1 MNTRLEKHS
10 ELEATVVVELSK
22 ADYQDKVDQQIKKI
36 QKTARINGFRPGKAP
51 LGMINKLYGKSVL
64 ADEIQQM
71 ASDRLNDYIKEEKL
85 DILGYP
91 IGSER
96 IESQLDIENSDAF
109 TFAFDIGL
117 SPQFELAIS
126 EKDTLETFKIEVTN
140 KEVDEDIEHARKQR
154 SQMEDAETSDEESIV
169 YAEVHELDEN
179 GTALEGGVSAKP
191 ISFVP
196 SMIEDK
202 NLKKSF
208 VGIQKGA
215 EIKCDVRSIF
225 NNNEA
230 VITNS
235 LGIAKEGINDLSKD
249 FNVVV
254 TEIKTR
260 ILPELTPE
268 YFAETFPGDDAPKTE
283 EEYRARVKS
292 NLEKYYENEASLW
305 LDHEIGHLLLG
316 NHTFN
321 LPDEFLK
328 RWLTATKQEDYTP
341 ENIEEKYGKE
351 REALVRRLIIDKIAL
366 THDLKA
372 DQEEIIQE
380 AKLYYLGMYRQY
392 GLNLDIND
400 SFLTETVMKRFG
412 EQEFISQMNDRVIY
426 RKAYDTAKEKIS
438 LKEKKVNVED
448 YFKHVNTHKHQHGE

>member
-1 MNTRLEKHS
+1 VNTRLEKHS

-305 LDHEIGHLLLG
+305 LDHEIGHLLLK

>member
-117 SPQFELAIS
+117 SPQFELSIS

>member
-305 LDHEIGHLLLG
+305 LDHEIGHLLLK

-328 RWLTATKQEDYTP
+328 RWLTATKQED
-341 ENIEEKYGKE
+341 
-351 REALVRRLIIDKIAL
+351 
-366 THDLKA
+366 
-372 DQEEIIQE
+372 
-380 AKLYYLGMYRQY
+380 
-392 GLNLDIND
+392 
-400 SFLTETVMKRFG
+400 
-412 EQEFISQMNDRVIY
+412 
-426 RKAYDTAKEKIS
+426 
-438 LKEKKVNVED
+438 
-448 YFKHVNTHKHQHGE
+448 

>member
-22 ADYQDKVDQQIKKI
+22 TDYQEKVDQQIKKI

-64 ADEIQQM
+64 AEEIQQM
-71 ASDRLNDYIKEEKL
+71 ASDRLNEYIKEEKL

-96 IESQLDIENSDAF
+96 IESQLDIDNSDSF

-117 SPQFELAIS
+117 SPQFELSIT
-126 EKDTLETFKIEVTN
+126 EKDTLEIFKIKVTD

-154 SQMEDAETSDEESIV
+154 AQMEDAETSDEESIV
-169 YAEVHELDEN
+169 YAEVTELDEN
-179 GTALEGGVSAKP
+179 GNALEGGVAAKP

-202 NLKKSF
+202 KLKKSF
-208 VGIQKGA
+208 VGINKGA
-215 EIKCDVRSIF
+215 EIKGDVKSIF

-249 FNVVV
+249 FNIVV

-283 EEYRARVKS
+283 DEYRARVKS

-305 LDHEIGHLLLG
+305 LDHEIGHLLLN
-316 NHTFN
+316 NHKFD
-321 LPDEFLK
+321 LPDAFLK
-328 RWLTATKQEDYTP
+328 RWLTSTKQEDYNI
-341 ENIEEKYGKE
+341 ENIDEKYGQE
-351 REALVRRLIIDKIAL
+351 REALVRRLIIDKIAA
-366 THDLKA
+366 TNDLKA

-426 RKAYDTAKEKIS
+426 RKAYDKAKEMIS
-438 LKEKKVNVED
+438 LKEKKVSVED
-448 YFKHVNTHKHQHGE
+448 YFKHVNTHKHNHGE

>member
-1 MNTRLEKHS
+1 VNTRLEKHS

-169 YAEVHELDEN
+169 YAEVYELDEN
-179 GTALEGGVSAKP
+179 GAALEGGVSAKP

-202 NLKKSF
+202 KLKKSF

>member
-71 ASDRLNDYIKEEKL
+71 ASDRLNEYIKEENL

-96 IESQLDIENSDAF
+96 IESQLDIENSDSF

-117 SPQFELAIS
+117 SPQFELSIS
-126 EKDTLETFKIEVTN
+126 EKDTLETFKIEVTD
-140 KEVDEDIEHARKQR
+140 KELDEDIDHARKQR
-154 SQMEDAETSDEESIV
+154 SQMEDTETSDDESIV
-169 YAEVHELDEN
+169 YAEVTELDEN
-179 GTALEGGVSAKP
+179 GNSLDGGVNAKP

-202 NLKKSF
+202 KLKKSF
-208 VGIQKGA
+208 VGIQKGT
-215 EIKCDVRSIF
+215 EIKCDVRVIF
-225 NNNEA
+225 NNNET

-260 ILPELTPE
+260 IMPELTPE

-305 LDHEIGHLLLG
+305 LDHEIGHLLLK

-351 REALVRRLIIDKIAL
+351 REALVRRLIIDKIASA
-366 THDLKA
+366 HDLKA

-438 LKEKKVNVED
+438 LKEKEVSVED

>member
-22 ADYQDKVDQQIKKI
+22 TDYQEKVDQQIKKI

-64 ADEIQQM
+64 AEEIQQM
-71 ASDRLNDYIKEEKL
+71 ASDRLNEYIKEEKL

-96 IESQLDIENSDAF
+96 IESQLDIDNSDSF

-117 SPQFELAIS
+117 SPQFELSIT
-126 EKDTLETFKIEVTN
+126 EKDTLEIFKIKVTD

-154 SQMEDAETSDEESIV
+154 AQMEDAETSDEESIV
-169 YAEVHELDEN
+169 YAEVTELDEN
-179 GTALEGGVSAKP
+179 GNALEGGVAAKP

-202 NLKKSF
+202 KLKKSF
-208 VGIQKGA
+208 VGINKGA
-215 EIKCDVRSIF
+215 EIKGDVKSVF

-249 FNVVV
+249 FNIVV

-283 EEYRARVKS
+283 DEYRARVKS

-305 LDHEIGHLLLG
+305 LDHEIGHLLLN
-316 NHTFN
+316 NHKFD
-321 LPDEFLK
+321 LPDAFLK
-328 RWLTATKQEDYTP
+328 RWLTSTKQEDYNT
-341 ENIEEKYGKE
+341 ENIDEKYGQE
-351 REALVRRLIIDKIAL
+351 REALVRRLIIDKIAA
-366 THDLKA
+366 TNDLKA

-426 RKAYDTAKEKIS
+426 RKAYDKAKEMIS
-438 LKEKKVNVED
+438 LKEKKVSVED
-448 YFKHVNTHKHQHGE
+448 YFKHVNTHKHNHGE

>member
-1 MNTRLEKHS
+1 VNTRLEKHS

-169 YAEVHELDEN
+169 YAEVYELDEN

-202 NLKKSF
+202 KLKKSF

-438 LKEKKVNVED
+438 LKEKKVSVED

>member
-169 YAEVHELDEN
+169 YAEVYELDEN

-202 NLKKSF
+202 KLKKSF

-438 LKEKKVNVED
+438 LKEKKVSVED

>member
-169 YAEVHELDEN
+169 YAEVYELDEN

-438 LKEKKVNVED
+438 LKEKKVSVED

>member
-1 MNTRLEKHS
+1 M
-10 ELEATVVVELSK
+10 EATVVVELSK

-71 ASDRLNDYIKEEKL
+71 ASDRLNEYIKEENL

-96 IESQLDIENSDAF
+96 IESQLDIENSDSF

-117 SPQFELAIS
+117 SHQFELSIN
-126 EKDTLETFKIEVTN
+126 EKDTLEIFKIEVTN
-140 KEVDEDIEHARKQR
+140 KEVDEDIDHARKQR
-154 SQMEDAETSDEESIV
+154 SQMEDTETSDDESII
-169 YAEVHELDEN
+169 YAEVTELDEN
-179 GTALEGGVSAKP
+179 GNPLDGGVNAKP

-202 NLKKSF
+202 KLKKSF

-215 EIKCDVRSIF
+215 EIKCDVRVIF
-225 NNNEA
+225 NSNET

-249 FNVVV
+249 FNVAV

-260 ILPELTPE
+260 IMPELTPE

-305 LDHEIGHLLLG
+305 LDHEIGHLLLK

-351 REALVRRLIIDKIAL
+351 REALVRRLIIYKIAS

-412 EQEFISQMNDRVIY
+412 EQ
-426 RKAYDTAKEKIS
+426 
-438 LKEKKVNVED
+438 
-448 YFKHVNTHKHQHGE
+448 

>member
-1 MNTRLEKHS
+1 VNTRLEKHS

-22 ADYQDKVDQQIKKI
+22 SDYQEKVDQQIKKI

-64 ADEIQQM
+64 AEEIQQM
-71 ASDRLNDYIKEEKL
+71 ASDRLNEYIKEENL

-96 IESQLDIENSDAF
+96 IESELDIDNSESF

-117 SPQFELAIS
+117 SPQFDLSISTKDKLEL
-126 EKDTLETFKIEVTN
+126 FKIEVTD

-154 SQMEDAETSDEESIV
+154 AQMEDAETSDEESIV
-169 YAEVHELDEN
+169 YAEVTELDETGN
-179 GTALEGGVSAKP
+179 PLEGGVTAKP

-202 NLKKSF
+202 KLKKAF
-208 VGIQKGA
+208 IGINKGA
-215 EIKCDVRSIF
+215 EIKCDVRVIF

-235 LGIAKEGINDLSKD
+235 LGIQKEGISDLSKD
-249 FNVVV
+249 FKAVV

-260 ILPELTPE
+260 ILPELTAE

-283 EEYRARVKS
+283 EEYRARVKT

-305 LDHEIGHLLLG
+305 LDHEIGHMLLN
-316 NHTFN
+316 NHKLD

-328 RWLTATKQEDYTP
+328 RWLTSTKQEDYTP
-341 ENIEEKYGKE
+341 ENIEEKYAQE
-351 REALVRRLIIDKIAL
+351 REALVRRLIIDKIAA
-366 THDLKA
+366 TNDLKA
-372 DQEEIIQE
+372 EQEEIIQE

-426 RKAYDTAKEKIS
+426 RKAYDKAKEMITV
-438 LKEKKVNVED
+438 KEKKVSVEN
-448 YFKHVNTHKHQHGE
+448 YFKHVNKHKHNHGE

>member
-71 ASDRLNDYIKEEKL
+71 ASDRLNDYIKEENL

-96 IESQLDIENSDAF
+96 IESQLDIENSDSF

-117 SPQFELAIS
+117 SPQFELSIN
-126 EKDTLETFKIEVTN
+126 EKDTLETFKIEVTD
-140 KEVDEDIEHARKQR
+140 KEVDEDIDHARKQR
-154 SQMEDAETSDEESIV
+154 SQMEDTETSDDESIV
-169 YAEVHELDEN
+169 YAEVTELDEN
-179 GTALEGGVSAKP
+179 GNPLDGGVNAKP

-202 NLKKSF
+202 KLMKSF
-208 VGIQKGA
+208 VGVQKGA
-215 EIKCDVRSIF
+215 EIKCDVRVIF
-225 NNNEA
+225 NNNET

-260 ILPELTPE
+260 IMPELTPE

-305 LDHEIGHLLLG
+305 LDHEIGHLLLK

-372 DQEEIIQE
+372 EQEEIIQE

-438 LKEKKVNVED
+438 LKEKKVSVED
-448 YFKHVNTHKHQHGE
+448 YFKHVNSHKHQNGE

>member
-22 ADYQDKVDQQIKKI
+22 TDYQEKVDQQIKKI

-64 ADEIQQM
+64 AEEIQQM
-71 ASDRLNDYIKEEKL
+71 ASDRLNEYIKEEKL

-96 IESQLDIENSDAF
+96 IESQLDIDNSESF

-117 SPQFELAIS
+117 SPQFELSIS
-126 EKDTLETFKIEVTN
+126 DKDKLEIFKIKVTD
-140 KEVDEDIEHARKQR
+140 KEIDEDIEHARKQR
-154 SQMEDAETSDEESIV
+154 AQMEDAETSDEESIV
-169 YAEVHELDEN
+169 YAEVTELDEN
-179 GTALEGGVSAKP
+179 GNALDGGVAAKP

-202 NLKKSF
+202 KLKKSF
-208 VGIQKGA
+208 VGINKGA
-215 EIKCDVRSIF
+215 EIKCDVKSIF

-235 LGIAKEGINDLSKD
+235 LGIAKEGISDLSKD
-249 FNVVV
+249 FKIVV

-283 EEYRARVKS
+283 EEYRARVKA

-305 LDHEIGHLLLG
+305 LDHEIGHLLIN
-316 NHTFN
+316 NHKFE
-321 LPDEFLK
+321 LPDAFLK
-328 RWLTATKQEDYTP
+328 RWLTSTKQEDYNA
-341 ENIEEKYGKE
+341 ENIDEKYGQE
-351 REALVRRLIIDKIAL
+351 REALVRRLIIDKIAA
-366 THDLKA
+366 TNDLKA

-426 RKAYDTAKEKIS
+426 RKAYDKVKEMIS
-438 LKEKKVNVED
+438 LKDKKVSVED
-448 YFKHVNTHKHQHGE
+448 YFKHVNTHKHNHGE

>member
-71 ASDRLNDYIKEEKL
+71 ASDRLNEYIKEENL

-96 IESQLDIENSDAF
+96 IESQLDIENSDSF

-117 SPQFELAIS
+117 SPQFELSIN
-126 EKDTLETFKIEVTN
+126 EKDTLEIFKIEVTN
-140 KEVDEDIEHARKQR
+140 KEVDEDIDHARKQR
-154 SQMEDAETSDEESIV
+154 SQMEDTETSDDESIV
-169 YAEVHELDEN
+169 YAEVTELDEN
-179 GTALEGGVSAKP
+179 GNPLDGGVNAKP

-202 NLKKSF
+202 KLKKSF

-215 EIKCDVRSIF
+215 EIKCDVRVIF
-225 NNNEA
+225 NSNET

-249 FNVVV
+249 FNVAV

-260 ILPELTPE
+260 IMPELTPE

-305 LDHEIGHLLLG
+305 LDHEIGHLLLK

-328 RWLTATKQEDYTP
+328 RWLTATKQEDYTL

-351 REALVRRLIIDKIAL
+351 REALVRRLIIDKIAY
-366 THDLKA
+366 TYDLKA

-426 RKAYDTAKEKIS
+426 RKAYDAAKEKIS

>member
-1 MNTRLEKHS
+1 VNTRLEKHS

-22 ADYQDKVDQQIKKI
+22 ADYQEKVDQQIKKI
-36 QKTARINGFRPGKAP
+36 QKTARINGFRPGKTP

-64 ADEIQQM
+64 AEEIQQM
-71 ASDRLNDYIKEEKL
+71 ASDRLNEYIKEEKL

-96 IESQLDIENSDAF
+96 IESQLDIDKSDSF

-117 SPQFELAIS
+117 SPQFEIALT
-126 EKDTLETFKIEVTN
+126 EKDTLEIFKIKVTD
-140 KEVDEDIEHARKQR
+140 KEIDEDIEHARKQR
-154 SQMEDAETSDEESIV
+154 AQMEDAETSDEESIV
-169 YAEVHELDEN
+169 YAEVTELDESGN
-179 GTALEGGVSAKP
+179 LLEGGVSAKP

-202 NLKKSF
+202 KLKKLF
-208 VGIQKGA
+208 VGIKKSV
-215 EIKCDVRSIF
+215 EIKCDLKSIF
-225 NNNEA
+225 NNNET

-235 LGIAKEGINDLSKD
+235 LGIAKEGIRDLSKD

-260 ILPELTPE
+260 ILPELTSE
-268 YFAETFPGDDAPKTE
+268 YFAESFPGDDAPKTE
-283 EEYRARVKS
+283 EEYRARVKA

-305 LDHEIGHLLLG
+305 LDHEIGHLLLN
-316 NHTFN
+316 NHQFD

-328 RWLTATKQEDYTP
+328 RWLTSTKQEDYTT
-341 ENIEEKYGKE
+341 ENIDEKYGKE
-351 REALVRRLIIDKIAL
+351 REALVRRLIIDKIAV
-366 THDLKA
+366 TNDLKA
-372 DQEEIIQE
+372 DQEELIQE

-426 RKAYDTAKEKIS
+426 RKAYDKAKEMIS
-438 LKEKKVNVED
+438 LKEKKVSVEN
-448 YFKHVNTHKHQHGE
+448 YFKHVNTHKHNHGE

>member
-22 ADYQDKVDQQIKKI
+22 SDYQEKVDQQIKKI

-64 ADEIQQM
+64 AEEIQQM
-71 ASDRLNDYIKEEKL
+71 ASDRLNEYIKEENL

-96 IESQLDIENSDAF
+96 IESELDIDNSESF

-117 SPQFELAIS
+117 SPQFDLSVSTKDKLEL
-126 EKDTLETFKIEVTN
+126 FKIEVTD

-154 SQMEDAETSDEESIV
+154 AQMEDAETSDEESIV
-169 YAEVHELDEN
+169 YAEVTELDETGN
-179 GTALEGGVSAKP
+179 PLEGGVTAKP

-202 NLKKSF
+202 KLKKAF
-208 VGIQKGA
+208 VGINKGA
-215 EIKCDVRSIF
+215 EIKCDVRVIF

-235 LGIAKEGINDLSKD
+235 LGVQKEGISDLSKD
-249 FNVVV
+249 FKAVV

-260 ILPELTPE
+260 ILPELTGE
-268 YFAETFPGDDAPKTE
+268 YFAETFPGDDAPTTE
-283 EEYRARVKS
+283 EEYRARVKT

-305 LDHEIGHLLLG
+305 LDHEIGHMLLN
-316 NHTFN
+316 NHKLD

-328 RWLTATKQEDYTP
+328 RWLTSTKQEDYNP
-341 ENIEEKYGKE
+341 ENIEEKYAQE
-351 REALVRRLIIDKIAL
+351 REALVRRLIIDKIAA
-366 THDLKA
+366 TNDLKA
-372 DQEEIIQE
+372 EQEEIIQE

-426 RKAYDTAKEKIS
+426 RKAYDKAKEMITV
-438 LKEKKVNVED
+438 KEKKVSVEN
-448 YFKHVNTHKHQHGE
+448 YFKHVNTHKHNHGE